1 MFSYSCSLLLEIF
14 SMLTLNYLS
23 YSCDEYYIHPRL
35 MLGAYFIFI
44 ENNHKF
50 SCSFE
55 IYGMWK
61 RFSTPSFFDK
71 SQIFL
76 KIFRNLL
83 CQSFHLKSRTQAWT
97 FNCTL
102 INLSQESCF
111 SDDFI
116 LDTASAS
123 TENSQIAFKYYVAV
137 EEIII
142 FTLFDDNF
150 RLLCNLC
157 LLSAGKRK

>member
-1 MFSYSCSLLLEIF
+1 MEHISYLLRIITNFHVVLKFMACERGFQSVTWYYSLK
-14 SMLTLNYLS
+14 
-23 YSCDEYYIHPRL
+23 R
-35 MLGAYFIFI
+35 
-44 ENNHKF
+44 KF
-50 SCSFE
+50 FGRS
-55 IYGMWK
+55 W
-61 RFSTPSFFDK
+61 FSTPSFFDK